1 MENEKEQQLEIARHS
16 MAHVLAKALTKLY
29 PQVKLTIGPSIDDG
43 FYYDIDLDKNLTP
56 EDFAPIE
63 KRMKEILNKGE
74 EFVRKEISKQEALN
88 LFANNPYKVEII
100 NELPEDEVISVYYLG
115 EDFVDLCRGPHV
127 ASTRNLQNFGYK
139 IHSVNGAY
147 WRGNEKNK
155 MLQRVYCYGFA
166 DKKQLQEHINM
177 IEEAKKR
184 DHRKLGRELELFFFD
199 ETAPGMPYWLP
210 KGFVLYNILMEQWR
224 KEHKKRGYQEFS
236 GPILNKSDLWKIS
249 GHWDHYKDDMFIL
262 TDKEG
267 WEQALKP
274 MNCPN
279 SIKVFASQTRSYK
292 DLPLRFASL
301 DPIHRYEKSGQ
312 LNGLFRVRTFRQDD
326 SHNFITYEQIGSEI
340 REIIEIA
347 DKIYTSFGLPYEL
360 TLSTRPDD
368 FMGDIEIWNKAE
380 DDLKAVLNDICGD
393 NNYKINEGDGAFYGP
408 KIDIKMKDCL
418 GRSWQLG
425 TIQLDFQL
433 PQRFNISYIDKDNE
447 KKTPVLLHRV
457 ILGSFERFIGIITEH
472 FAGAFPLWLSPVQVK
487 VLAITEKTNAY
498 ASKIAEKL
506 ENEGIRVEADLRN
519 EKIGYKIREATNQKI
534 PYLIVVGEDEEQNGK
549 ISIRGRHFENKTNL
563 ELEDFI
569 ARLKREIQSFALIGE
584 GVQEDK

>member
-1 MENEKEQQLEIARHS
+1 MENEKKEQLDIARHS

-29 PQVKLTIGPSIDDG
+29 PQVKLTIGPSIEDG

-63 KRMKEILNKGE
+63 KQMKEILNKGE
-74 EFVRKEISKQEALN
+74 EFVRKEITKEEALKI
-88 LFANNPYKVEII
+88 FANNPYKIEII
-100 NELPEDEVISVYYLG
+100 NELPEDEIISVYYLG

-127 ASTRNLQNFGYK
+127 ASAKNLQNFGYK

-147 WRGNEKNK
+147 WRANENNK
-155 MLQRVYCYGFA
+155 MLQRVYCYAFA
-166 DKKQLQEHINM
+166 DKKQLQDHINM

-184 DHRKLGRELELFFFD
+184 DHRKIGRELELFFFD

-210 KGFVLYNILMEQWR
+210 KGFLLYNILMEQWR

-249 GHWDHYKDDMFIL
+249 GHWDHYKDDMFVL
-262 TDKEG
+262 TDSEE

-301 DPIHRYEKSGQ
+301 DVLHRYEKSGQ

-340 REIIEIA
+340 REIVEIA

-368 FMGDIEIWNKAE
+368 FMGDIETWNKAE
-380 DDLKAVLNDICGD
+380 QDLKAVLNDICGD

-447 KKTPVLLHRV
+447 KKTPVMVHRA

-487 VLAITEKTNAY
+487 VLAITEKTNDY
-498 ASKIAEKL
+498 AVSIAEKL
-506 ENEGIRVEADLRN
+506 ESEGIRVEADLRN
-519 EKIGYKIREATNQKI
+519 EKIGYKIREATSQKI

-549 ISIRGRHFENKTNL
+549 ISIRGRRFENKTNL
-563 ELEDFI
+563 DLEDFI
-569 ARLKREIQSFALIGE
+569 ARLKREIDSFALIGE
-584 GVQEDK
+584 GVQEN